1 MATIPKPGPVM
12 AAIPELHPVMAAIPE
27 SRPIMAGLPE
37 PHPIMNLL
45 QSPLQSINLLQ
56 NSPNAQS
63 SVLCWRQPLSSAC
76 SVSTTVVTYELSVC
90 LDTTMKVIPELCL
103 PCHGQGDCP

>member
-37 PHPIMNLL
+37 PPELT
-45 QSPLQSINLLQ
+45 QCP
-56 NSPNAQS
+56 
-63 SVLCWRQPLSSAC
+63 
-76 SVSTTVVTYELSVC
+76 ELSPVLAPALEICLFC
-90 LDTTMKVIPELCL
+90 LDHSGHL
-103 PCHGQGDCP
+103 